1 MSQNK
6 AKVSIQRADDFQE
19 MDSLLSEAIALLDDR
34 NAKVGALLQSEA
46 LPNPEQA
53 LLLDDAESAPAPEDS
68 SEPPAVTEA

>member
-53 LLLDDAESAPAPEDS
+53 LLLDDPESAPGTEDGSEAPV
-68 SEPPAVTEA
+68 ATEA

>member
-53 LLLDDAESAPAPEDS
+53 LLLDDPESAPATEDG
-68 SEPPAVTEA
+68 SEPPVATEA